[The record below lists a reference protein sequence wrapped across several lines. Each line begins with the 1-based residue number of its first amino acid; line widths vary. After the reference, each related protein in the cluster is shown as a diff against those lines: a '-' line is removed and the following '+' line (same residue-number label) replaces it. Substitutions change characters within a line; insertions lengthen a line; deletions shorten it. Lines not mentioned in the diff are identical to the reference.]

1 MQTGESLSREQVLAV
16 LTTYS
21 GGFATLLACIG
32 LYGLMTWSVT
42 QRTSELGLRMALG
55 APPAAVR
62 WMVLRENLATVLAGV
77 AIGLAASLAATRLV
91 QSQLYAL
98 DPHDPATL
106 AVSAA
111 LLITLS
117 LAAAY
122 IPAFRASRVDPI
134 RALRHE

>member
-1 MQTGESLSREQVLAV
+1 
-16 LTTYS
+16 
-21 GGFATLLACIG
+21 
-32 LYGLMTWSVT
+32 
-42 QRTSELGLRMALG
+42 
-55 APPAAVR
+55 
-62 WMVLRENLATVLAGV
+62 MVLRENLATVLAGV

-106 AVSAA
+106 AMSAA